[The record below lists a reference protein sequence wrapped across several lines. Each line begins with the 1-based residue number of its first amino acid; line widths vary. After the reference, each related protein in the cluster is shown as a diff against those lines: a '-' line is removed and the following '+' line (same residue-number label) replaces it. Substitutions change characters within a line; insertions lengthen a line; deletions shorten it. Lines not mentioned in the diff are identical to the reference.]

1 MFSIKSPTTYNEML
15 GKLGSITFFS
25 TLCFCVI
32 LRATGLIPL
41 VEVDESLIPPIKQHK
56 EIIEWGLSFGIVP
69 FALACVTW
77 FLSSGFEI
85 HNKLAKVTKLRYF
98 WDKYYIVKVMLERS
112 SSDKKIN
119 DISVRD
125 TMYELYYPE
134 VKNIDQHYVHT
145 FWRYALI
152 FWSLFEHLFFATVLT
167 LILLVAY
174 PEKDISSLW
183 YYLLTVSILTFAQ
196 FLGVTVQKSKDQ
208 AKQINI
214 ERINTYF
221 KPKTNILT

>member
-15 GKLGSITFFS
+15 GKLGTITFFS
-25 TLCFCVI
+25 TLLFCVG
-32 LRATGLIPL
+32 LKALGLIPL

-69 FALACVTW
+69 FASACVAW
-77 FLSSGFEI
+77 FLSSSFEI
-85 HNKLAKVTKLRYF
+85 HNKLAKVIKLRYF

-119 DISVRD
+119 DVSVR
-125 TMYELYYPE
+125 TAMYELYYPE
-134 VKNIDQHYVHT
+134 VKNIDQHYVHL

-152 FWSLFEHLFFATVLT
+152 FWSLFEHLFFAIMLT
-167 LILLVAY
+167 LILLVVY

-183 YYLLTVSILTFAQ
+183 YYLLAVLILTSVQ

-208 AKQINI
+208 AKQIEI
-214 ERINTYF
+214 EKINTYF